1 MTRRDNGRSYT
12 AAVIGASAGGQEQ
25 VVAILAGLSQD
36 FGLPILIVQHLH
48 STDGGAYADQ
58 LDSRLTL
65 PVREADDKQPIQA
78 GHVYVA
84 PANYHLLV
92 ERTNTLALSV
102 DKPVNWCRPSVDVL
116 FESAACA
123 WGDGVIGII
132 VSGTG
137 NDGADGMCAIADRG
151 GMTIA
156 QDPAGAQSPEMPR
169 AAIERG
175 RVQEVL
181 TPPDIAALLMTCGAV
196 GRGHG

>member
-1 MTRRDNGRSYT
+1 MTRTDDGRSYT

-25 VVAILAGLSQD
+25 ISAILSGLPAD
-36 FGLPILIVQHLH
+36 FGLPILVVQHLH
-48 STDGGAYADQ
+48 STDGGGYAEQ
-58 LDSRLTL
+58 LASRLRM

-102 DKPVNWCRPSVDVL
+102 DKRVNWCRPSVDVL
-116 FESAACA
+116 FESAACS
-123 WGDGVIGII
+123 WGDGLIGII

-137 NDGADGMCAIADRG
+137 HDGAAGMCAIADRG

-156 QDPAGAQSPEMPR
+156 QDPASAQNPEMPR
-169 AAIERG
+169 AAIALG

-181 TPPDIAALLMTCGAV
+181 APPDITALLMTCGSV
-196 GRGHG
+196 GGGHG